1 MSSSTSSRS
10 TFTMTPSTMSPSLK
24 YLIVWSMAARKSSA
38 VPMSFT
44 AIWGVLSGRTW
55 VEVMW
60 WSAPDGL
67 CVGTGIPAAG
77 RPRGTRG
84 EPARTA
90 PADAGTAL
98 QTSGAFPWYG
108 RGDRRVHLGR
118 AGRWPRSACHHR
130 RVMSEPPSSAPG
142 LPIAEDGYPAAGGL
156 TRRCVGAAESAR
168 ANRRWWDAAAPAYLA
183 EHGADLGDV
192 DFLWCP
198 EGLREAD
205 AHLLGDVAGRRVLEI
220 GCGSA
225 PCSRRLRAAGAD
237 VVGLDLSAGM
247 LARAA
252 ELNRST
258 DVPVPLVQADAG
270 ALPVADAS
278 IDVACSAY
286 GGLPFVA
293 DAGAVLAEVARVL
306 RPGGRFVAS
315 VNHPM
320 RWPFPDSPDPQDL
333 RIVSSYF
340 DRTPYVETDDRGATV
355 YVEHHR
361 TVGDWV
367 RAVVGAGLVLE
378 DLVEPEWTPGRT
390 QDWGQWSPERG
401 ALVPGTLVLVCR
413 KPGGS

>member
-1 MSSSTSSRS
+1 MSQSPY
-10 TFTMTPSTMSPSLK
+10 TPPPLP
-24 YLIVWSMAARKSSA
+24 L
-38 VPMSFT
+38 
-44 AIWGVLSGRTW
+44 
-55 VEVMW
+55 
-60 WSAPDGL
+60 
-67 CVGTGIPAAG
+67 
-77 RPRGTRG
+77 
-84 EPARTA
+84 
-90 PADAGTAL
+90 AD
-98 QTSGAFPWYG
+98 
-108 RGDRRVHLGR
+108 
-118 AGRWPRSACHHR
+118 
-130 RVMSEPPSSAPG
+130 
-142 LPIAEDGYPAAGGL
+142 DGYPAAGGVE
-156 TRRCVGAAESAR
+156 RRASGSEESVR
-168 ANRRWWDAAAPAYLA
+168 ANRRWWDAAAPAYLD
-183 EHGADLGDV
+183 EHGSDLGDA

-225 PCSRRLRAAGAD
+225 PCARWLRRQGAD
-237 VVGLDLSAGM
+237 VVALDLSAGM

-258 DVPVPLVQADAG
+258 GITVPLLQADTG
-270 ALPVADAS
+270 ALPLAS
-278 IDVACSAY
+278 GSMDIACSAF

-293 DAGAVLAEVARVL
+293 DVEGALAEAARVL

-320 RWPFPDSPDPQDL
+320 RWPFPDSPDPEDL
-333 RIVSSYF
+333 RVTSSYF
-340 DRTPYVETDDRGATV
+340 DRRPYVETDGNGTTV

-390 QDWGQWSPERG
+390 QEWGQWSPARG

-413 KPGGS
+413 RPG

>member
-1 MSSSTSSRS
+1 ME
-10 TFTMTPSTMSPSLK
+10 TPPH
-24 YLIVWSMAARKSSA
+24 
-38 VPMSFT
+38 P
-44 AIWGVLSGRTW
+44 
-55 VEVMW
+55 
-60 WSAPDGL
+60 
-67 CVGTGIPAAG
+67 
-77 RPRGTRG
+77 
-84 EPARTA
+84 
-90 PADAGTAL
+90 
-98 QTSGAFPWYG
+98 
-108 RGDRRVHLGR
+108 
-118 AGRWPRSACHHR
+118 
-130 RVMSEPPSSAPG
+130 PG
-142 LPIAEDGYPAAGGL
+142 LPLAEDGYPAPGGV
-156 TRRCVGAAESAR
+156 TRRPAGTAESVR
-168 ANRRWWDAAAPAYLA
+168 ASRRWWDAAAPAYLA

-198 EGLREAD
+198 EGLRESE
-205 AHLLGDVAGRRVLEI
+205 AHLLGDVAGRRVLEV

-225 PCSRRLRAAGAD
+225 PCSRWLRRAGAEA
-237 VVGLDLSAGM
+237 VALDLSGGM

-258 DVPVPLVQADAG
+258 GTAVPLVQADVG
-270 ALPVADAS
+270 ALPLTSESVDL
-278 IDVACSAY
+278 ACSAY

-293 DAGAVLAEVARVL
+293 DVEGALAEVARVL

-320 RWPFPDSPDPQDL
+320 RWPFPDSPDPEDL

-340 DRTPYVETDDRGATV
+340 DRTPYVETDDEGRAV

-390 QDWGQWSPERG
+390 QLWGQWSPERG

-413 KPGGS
+413 RP